1 MTHQGFI
8 GSLGTSFLLVSS
20 AVAILLIVGTI
31 VAFEGFPG
39 PSVDDSTEPFA
50 VRGLGLGERP
60 EPELVVP
67 APRSSPGPAIAAA
80 ETALAPPASGVAAD
94 SVPPDLPTGGS
105 GGSSGGEVSP
115 VDPPAGG
122 SGGSGSGRS
131 SDDGDL
137 VAALRETVRDTT
149 RVLRSTL
156 DRLLPG
162 VSSSSAL
169 DPRRPG

>member
-8 GSLGTSFLLVSS
+8 GSLGTSFLLVGS

-50 VRGLGLGERP
+50 VRGLGPGERP
-60 EPELVVP
+60 EPELVVA
-67 APRSSPGPAIAAA
+67 APRSAPGTEIAAA
-80 ETALAPPASGVAAD
+80 GTALAPPASAVATD
-94 SVPPDLPTGGS
+94 FDPPAPPTGGT
-105 GGSSGGEVSP
+105 GDPPP

-122 SGGSGSGRS
+122 GGGSRSGS
-131 SDDGDL
+131 SDDGGL

-149 RVLRSTL
+149 RLLGSTL

-162 VSSSSAL
+162 GSSSSAL
-169 DPRRPG
+169 DLRRPR